1 MAPQQPFHIVFDELR
16 KDDPDWKTVHS
27 TLLKDP
33 RVASLLKFKDHD
45 ENSLHVSCSK
55 KAPISVV
62 QLLIDQ
68 YPKALQ
74 GKDSGDN
81 RPLHSACACEQQ
93 SLEVIQWLVLKFP
106 DALKEKTPNG
116 SLPLHV
122 ACYANQSFEVI
133 QWLVQQ
139 FPGALQEK
147 NSHGYLPLH
156 MACFKTLS
164 FEVIQCLVQQL
175 RTIMAISRCTLAA

>member
-16 KDDPDWKTVHS
+16 KDDPDWKTVQNA
-27 TLLKDP
+27 LLKDP

-68 YPKALQ
+68 NPRALQ
-74 GKDSGDN
+74 EKDRVGCF
-81 RPLHSACACEQQ
+81 PLHLACINMQ
-93 SLEVIQWLVLKFP
+93 SL
-106 DALKEKTPNG
+106 
-116 SLPLHV
+116 
-122 ACYANQSFEVI
+122 EVI

-139 FPGALQEK
+139 FPDAVKRK
-147 NSHGYLPLH
+147 NNDGNLPLLF
-156 MACFKTLS
+156 ACAFDQS
-164 FEVIQCLVQQL
+164 FEVIEWLLQQFPDAVEIKDNDGL
-175 RTIMAISRCTLAA
+175 LPLHVACGKKTVIRSNSALGSTIPLCSQEKGQ